1 MKKYIR
7 LVIIFTLVLFVTGCG
22 NNSGGN
28 GTGTISCV
36 SKAKGENPSI
46 VIYETYEVENN
57 KVKNLEVYEILE
69 FDQEYLDTISLDEI
83 IKIYKK
89 DSNYK
94 VEKVNSTSIKNI
106 NKNPVN
112 VYENIES
119 ENMLET
125 IRVSMEE
132 NEFGLHS
139 FTCEIK

>member
-1 MKKYIR
+1 MNKKR
-7 LVIIFTLVLFVTGCG
+7 FVIKVED
-22 NNSGGN
+22 NNRKLP
-28 GTGTISCV
+28 IE
-36 SKAKGENPSI
+36 GEPNSI
-46 VIYETYEVENN
+46 IDLVENN

-139 FTCEIK
+139 FTCKIK